1 MSLNLYFDHIYC
13 INLDE
18 ATERWDHCLTQFEK
32 HNFIAER
39 FKAIKVGEGKNGLL
53 KGEIGCMLSHLGVIK
68 DAKTK
73 GYKKILVLEDD
84 FELVDNFNQLFEE
97 KYKNIPEDWELLYF
111 GGNHVGGLIKINDDC
126 AKTIHTFT
134 TNSYAIK
141 EEMFDVILVATERL
155 NKQIDV
161 YYADL
166 QKVFNSYVFRPHLA
180 FQKSGYSYI
189 QEGDV
194 NYTFLK

>member
-1 MSLNLYFDHIYC
+1 MSLNLYFDNIYC

-18 ATERWDHCLTQFEK
+18 ATERWEHCLKQFEK
-32 HNFIAER
+32 HNFTAER
-39 FKAIKVGEGKNGLL
+39 FKAIKVDEGKNNLL
-53 KGEIGCMLSHLGVIK
+53 KGEIGCMMSHLEVIK
-68 DAKTK
+68 DAKHK

-84 FELVDNFNQLFEE
+84 FEFVDNFNELFEL
-97 KYKNIPEDWELLYF
+97 KYKNLPYDWEFLYF

-134 TNSYAIK
+134 TNSYCIK
-141 EEMFDVILVATERL
+141 EEMFDVILASTERL

-166 QKVFNSYVFRPHLA
+166 QKTFNSYVFRPHLA

-189 QEGDV
+189 QEGEVDY
-194 NYTFLK
+194 NFLK